1 MDWTTAFGTVL
12 TGLVVV
18 FVALILLILIVTV
31 MGKIMSSMAAKA
43 KAKEEAAKAAAK
55 AAKKKAASDAPAAPA
70 KAAPVITAESMDDE
84 VAAAITAALAV
95 ILAEEGSG
103 KSYVVKSIK
112 RVRKGSSAWAN
123 AGLAENVRPF

>member
-1 MDWTTAFGTVL
+1 MDWTTPWGTVF

-18 FVALILLILIVTV
+18 FIALSLLILLVWG
-31 MGKIMSSMAAKA
+31 MGKIMESAGNKP
-43 KAKEEAAKAAAK
+43 K
-55 AAKKKAASDAPAAPA
+55 AAPA
-70 KAAPVITAESMDDE
+70 PKPAPKAPVAPVSPKAAPVVTAGENMDDE

-103 KSYVVKSIK
+103 KSYVVRSIR
-112 RVRKGSSAWAN
+112 RVRSGSSAWGR

>member
-1 MDWTTAFGTVL
+1 MDWTTAWGTVF

-18 FVALILLILIVTV
+18 FIALGLLILLVWGV
-31 MGKIMSSMAAKA
+31 GKIMESAGGNKP
-43 KAKEEAAKAAAK
+43 K
-55 AAKKKAASDAPAAPA
+55 AAPA
-70 KAAPVITAESMDDE
+70 PKPAPKAAVPAKPKAAPPVVSAGENMDDE

-103 KSYVVKSIK
+103 KSYVVKSIR
-112 RVRKGSSAWAN
+112 RVRPGASAWSR

>member
-1 MDWTTAFGTVL
+1 MDWTTAWGTVF

-18 FVALILLILIVTV
+18 FIALGLLILLVWG
-31 MGKIMSSMAAKA
+31 MGKIMESAGNKQ
-43 KAKEEAAKAAAK
+43 KAAPAPK
-55 AAKKKAASDAPAAPA
+55 PAPKAPAAPA
-70 KAAPVITAESMDDE
+70 SPKAAPVVTAGENMDDE

-103 KSYVVKSIK
+103 KSYVVRSIR
-112 RVRKGSSAWAN
+112 RVRSDSSAWGR

>member
-1 MDWTTAFGTVL
+1 MDWTTAWGTVF

-18 FVALILLILIVTV
+18 FIALGLLILLVWG
-31 MGKIMSSMAAKA
+31 MSKIMESAGNKP
-43 KAKEEAAKAAAK
+43 K
-55 AAKKKAASDAPAAPA
+55 AAPA
-70 KAAPVITAESMDDE
+70 PKPAPKAPVAPVSPKAAPVVTAGENMDDE

-103 KSYVVKSIK
+103 KSYVVRSIR
-112 RVRKGSSAWAN
+112 RVRSGSSAWGR

>member
-1 MDWTTAFGTVL
+1 MDWTTAWGTVF

-18 FVALILLILIVTV
+18 FIALSLLILLVWG
-31 MGKIMSSMAAKA
+31 MGKIMESAGNKP
-43 KAKEEAAKAAAK
+43 KAAPAPKPAPK
-55 AAKKKAASDAPAAPA
+55 AAAAPA
-70 KAAPVITAESMDDE
+70 KPKPAPAISVGENMDDE

-103 KSYVVKSIK
+103 KSYVVRSIR
-112 RVRKGSSAWAN
+112 RVRSGSSAWGR

>member
-1 MDWTTAFGTVL
+1 MDWTTAWGTVF

-18 FVALILLILIVTV
+18 FIALSLLILLVWG
-31 MGKIMSSMAAKA
+31 MGKIMESAGGNH
-43 KAKEEAAKAAAK
+43 
-55 AAKKKAASDAPAAPA
+55 KKAAPAPKPAPKAPAAPA
-70 KAAPVITAESMDDE
+70 APKAAPVVSAGENMDDE

-103 KSYVVKSIK
+103 KSYVVKSIR
-112 RVRKGSSAWAN
+112 RVRPGASAWSR